1 MGHLIFWAAQ
11 FVNRKMYESPYSQN
25 PDFRNATISVAS
37 CCTWKHPKTL
47 RWPKITHA
55 SCQNDLA
62 HPYDTK
68 YTVSQFVNPT
78 IAYIKCSKIHIIVH
92 KTESRSFPTATL
104 DDKRDVN
111 ASLRYQRPAAQWSPK
126 RNSLASIQDTW
137 FGVVRF

>member
-11 FVNRKMYESPYSQN
+11 FVNRKMYECPYSQN

-37 CCTWKHPKTL
+37 CCTWTHPKTL
-47 RWPKITHA
+47 RWPEIMHA

-78 IAYIKCSKIHIIVH
+78 YAHLHCSKIHIIVR
-92 KTESRSFPTATL
+92 KTESRSFSGKQHL
-104 DDKRDVN
+104 EDKWT
-111 ASLRYQRPAAQWSPK
+111 STRPEILTSCGA
-126 RNSLASIQDTW
+126 
-137 FGVVRF
+137 VVAEAKFACQHPRHMVRCS